1 VLFSLFDYYPKFP
14 LAESDMRRTASMLFV
29 MFFAT
34 SALIAQTGKPWLEW
48 NMKETTKILSDSPWG
63 QTQLETKQADPGSAA
78 VTNTGSSRN
87 MIPRDAGK
95 DSPGAITSY
104 IKYYIRLLSAK
115 PVRQAFVRKL
125 ILDSPGMDEERSK
138 QLKSFA
144 EATTSDFIV
153 VAVVAEAKDKSM
165 GGEAL
170 QAFQAATLESLKD
183 STYLER
189 HDGQRVWLAEFISPV
204 ADGLGAKFVFPRM
217 LNNQPFLELGRGQLK
232 FYSELSKKIKL
243 EARYKVS
250 DMMYDGRLEY

>member
-1 VLFSLFDYYPKFP
+1 MS
-14 LAESDMRRTASMLFV
+14 RTASVVSV
-29 MFFAT
+29 MVFAA

-48 NMKETTKILSDSPWG
+48 NIKETTKLLNDSPWS
-63 QTQLETKQADPGSAA
+63 QTQLETKQADSGAA
-78 VTNTGSSRN
+78 AITNTGSSRT
-87 MIPRDAGK
+87 MVARDASK

-115 PVRQAFVRKL
+115 PVRQAVVRKL
-125 ILDSPGMDEERSK
+125 ILDSPDMNEERKS

-153 VAVVAEAKDKSM
+153 IAVVAEAKDRSM
-165 GGEAL
+165 GGEAS
-170 QAFQAATLESLKD
+170 QAFTAATLESLRE

-189 HDGQRVWLAEFISPV
+189 PDGQRVALADFRAPV

-217 LNNQPFLELGRGQLK
+217 LNNQPFLAPGSGQVK
-232 FYSELSKKIKL
+232 FHSQLSKKITL
-243 EARYKVS
+243 EARYKLS